1 MNVSKISLNLL
12 TEEVYLKGMVNNMF
26 ENIIKEQNEPSS
38 PEEKHLVKKVAED
51 FKLNMGLLFT
61 YSVGISGFVGPVM
74 ELLENQNIKV
84 TSYDVTLI
92 VMVVFYILLKG
103 SNDDIEKMVSSLREK
118 KLDKQ
123 VKPVLNFIS
132 KSLTL
137 FKVIGKKFGIAITT
151 LTDILAFTFLSVP
164 ILGTLKD
171 LAAEKGFNLNNID
184 VLLTGVALSAGTYAI
199 KNIIKR
205 K

>member
-38 PEEKHLVKKVAED
+38 PKEKHLVKKVAED

-74 ELLENQNIKV
+74 ELLGNQNIKV

-184 VLLTGVALSAGTYAI
+184 VLLTGVALSAGTYAL

>member
-1 MNVSKISLNLL
+1 
-12 TEEVYLKGMVNNMF
+12 
-26 ENIIKEQNEPSS
+26 
-38 PEEKHLVKKVAED
+38 
-51 FKLNMGLLFT
+51 
-61 YSVGISGFVGPVM
+61 
-74 ELLENQNIKV
+74 
-84 TSYDVTLI
+84 
-92 VMVVFYILLKG
+92 MVVFYILLKG

>member
-26 ENIIKEQNEPSS
+26 ENIIKEQNEPSN

-61 YSVGISGFVGPVM
+61 YSVGISGFVGPVI

-103 SNDDIEKMVSSLREK
+103 SNSDIEKMMSSLQEK

-137 FKVIGKKFGIAITT
+137 FKIIGKKFGIAITT

-184 VLLTGVALSAGTYAI
+184 VLLTGVALSAGTYAL

>member
-38 PEEKHLVKKVAED
+38 PKEKHLVKKVAED

-184 VLLTGVALSAGTYAI
+184 VLLTGVALSAGTYAL

>member
-1 MNVSKISLNLL
+1 MNVSKLSLNLL

-26 ENIIKEQNEPSS
+26 ENIIKEQKEPSN

-61 YSVGISGFVGPVM
+61 YSIGISGFVGPVM

-103 SNDDIEKMVSSLREK
+103 SNDDIEKMMSSLREK

-137 FKVIGKKFGIAITT
+137 FKIIGKKFGVAITT

>member
-84 TSYDVTLI
+84 TNYDVTLI

-103 SNDDIEKMVSSLREK
+103 SNDDIEKMVYSLREK

>member
-26 ENIIKEQNEPSS
+26 ENIIKEQKEPSS
-38 PEEKHLVKKVAED
+38 PEEKHLVKKVVED

-61 YSVGISGFVGPVM
+61 YSIGISGFVGPVM

-103 SNDDIEKMVSSLREK
+103 SNKDIEKMMSSLQEK

-137 FKVIGKKFGIAITT
+137 FKVVGKKFGIAITT

-184 VLLTGVALSAGTYAI
+184 ALLTGVALSAGTYAI
-199 KNIIKR
+199 KNLMKR

>member
-12 TEEVYLKGMVNNMF
+12 TEEVYLTGMVNNMF

-84 TSYDVTLI
+84 TNYDVTLI
-92 VMVVFYILLKG
+92 VMVVFYILLKDFV
-103 SNDDIEKMVSSLREK
+103 NFTICRTI
-118 KLDKQ
+118 KL
-123 VKPVLNFIS
+123 S
-132 KSLTL
+132 
-137 FKVIGKKFGIAITT
+137 
-151 LTDILAFTFLSVP
+151 
-164 ILGTLKD
+164 
-171 LAAEKGFNLNNID
+171 
-184 VLLTGVALSAGTYAI
+184 
-199 KNIIKR
+199 
-205 K
+205 